1 MCLSK
6 RVTNREGGGERERE
20 RARRKVEVAICRIVA
35 GFGARLNEAEGRDIW
50 WHILGNSLHICIVQ
64 LHDSSCAHSVNKC
77 TK

>member
-20 RARRKVEVAICRIVA
+20 RARRKVEVAFCRIVA

-64 LHDSSCAHSVNKC
+64 LQDSSCAHLVNKC